1 MALRMILKDSDPVL
15 FKKCRHVTKFNERLA
30 ELLDD
35 MKETLQEANGVG
47 LAAPQVGVL
56 RRAAVVLDTSNPEN
70 IKHVEFVNPTI
81 IEAEGEQYGPEGC
94 LSVPGEYGMVR
105 RPNKVLV
112 QAQDRNGNEFIF
124 EAEGLNARICC
135 HELDHLDGILFT
147 ELADEFL
154 VDEIE
159 DEE

>member
-1 MALRMILKDSDPVL
+1 MHPRVA
-15 FKKCRHVTKFNERLA
+15 F
-30 ELLDD
+30 
-35 MKETLQEANGVG
+35 
-47 LAAPQVGVL
+47 
-56 RRAAVVLDTSNPEN
+56 
-70 IKHVEFVNPTI
+70 
-81 IEAEGEQYGPEGC
+81 
-94 LSVPGEYGMVR
+94 SVPGEYGMVR